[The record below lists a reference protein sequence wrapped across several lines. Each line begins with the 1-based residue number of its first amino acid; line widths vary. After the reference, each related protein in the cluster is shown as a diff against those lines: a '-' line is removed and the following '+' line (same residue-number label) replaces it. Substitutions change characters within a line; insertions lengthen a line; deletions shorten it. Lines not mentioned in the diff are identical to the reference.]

1 MPGRSIIRT
10 VNMRYHRTVE
20 KLTPVQMRRRHSF
33 LECEGN
39 RMEGA
44 PVFEEFEPESDCDCP
59 GCIHR
64 RRAMTHALPV
74 RHGGH
79 PAAHGA
85 RRALVVAA
93 AAGTVLGGGQVLP
106 ALAAPDAGHHPVG
119 PPGTVPVLP
128 PDDDPGAGPVP
139 DSPQGDTSALHGVPG
154 RPGSPGPSASAV
166 RNTTRAEILARA
178 QKWVTAKVPYNMG
191 AYWSDGYRQDCSGYV
206 SMAWNLGRNE
216 WTGSLAR
223 FSVRI
228 TKDQLQPG
236 DILLF
241 HNPANPEKGS
251 HVTIFGG
258 WANTAHTQYVA
269 YEQTRPHTRKQ
280 TTPYAYW
287 SNGSR
292 YLAYR
297 YKGVTGT
304 TTPGG
309 SGPGTGTRYPGAR
322 SFGPGANNQY
332 VTQLGKALVA
342 RGGAR
347 FYRAGPGPRWSD
359 ADRRATQAF
368 QRAQG
373 WTGADADGLPG
384 PATWSYLLTGKGRD
398 IPRAAAGGTQGGAPA
413 YPGRGVFR
421 PGQSSPSIE
430 QLGRQLVKKG
440 FGRHYARGPG
450 PQWSESDRRN
460 VEAFQR
466 AQGWRGAAADGY
478 PGPETWR
485 RLFA

>member
-1 MPGRSIIRT
+1 
-10 VNMRYHRTVE
+10 
-20 KLTPVQMRRRHSF
+20 
-33 LECEGN
+33 
-39 RMEGA
+39 MEGA
-44 PVFEEFEPESDCDCP
+44 PVFEEFAPASDCDCP

-64 RRAMTHALPV
+64 RRSMAHTLPV
-74 RHGGH
+74 RQGGH

-85 RRALVVAA
+85 RRALVIAA

-106 ALAAPDAGHHPVG
+106 AAASGA
-119 PPGTVPVLP
+119 PGVTGAPGVPGVP
-128 PDDDPGAGPVP
+128 RVPGAPADEDPEVGGPGP
-139 DSPQGDTSALHGVPG
+139 GSPQGGTSALHGAPG
-154 RPGSPGPSASAV
+154 APGAPGTAASAA
-166 RNTTRAEILARA
+166 RTTTRAEILARA
-178 QKWVTAKVPYNMG
+178 KKWVAAKVPYSMN
-191 AYWSDGYRQDCSGYV
+191 AFWADGYRQDCSGFV
-206 SMAWNLGRNE
+206 SMAWNLGGNE
-216 WTGSLAR
+216 WTGSLSSFA
-223 FSVRI
+223 VRI
-228 TKDQLQPG
+228 TKSQLQPG

-258 WANTAHTQYVA
+258 WANAARTQYVA
-269 YEQTRPHTRKQ
+269 YEQARPAARKQ

-287 SNGSR
+287 SNGGS

-297 YKGVTGT
+297 YKGVKSGA
-304 TTPGG
+304 PGG
-309 SGPGTGTRYPGAR
+309 AGPSTGTRYPGAG
-322 SFGPGANNQY
+322 SFGPGADNKY
-332 VTQLGKALVA
+332 VTQLGKALVG

-347 FYRAGPGPRWSD
+347 FYKTGPGPRWSD

-373 WTGADADGLPG
+373 WTGGDADGLPG
-384 PATWSYLLTGKGRD
+384 AATWSYLMTGKGRD
-398 IPRAAAGGTQGGAPA
+398 IPRAGAGGGSPGKAPA
-413 YPGRGVFR
+413 YPGSGVFR

-430 QLGRQLVKKG
+430 RLGRQLVKKG
-440 FGRHYARGPG
+440 YGRHYARGPG
-450 PQWSESDRRN
+450 PRWSESDRRN